1 MPRLS
6 IKKIAGR
13 PPKPIDWQRVDELLE
28 AGCHGSEIAPHFD
41 MHPDT
46 FYAQVQQKYGKVFT
60 EYAAEKRQKG
70 ESNLREVQYK
80 RALRGENTLLIW
92 LGKNRLNQKENPD
105 QGQIDPKTI
114 EQFKAIMEMLQ
125 QAQSASNN
133 ALSNINNAEKS

>member
-1 MPRLS
+1 MT
-6 IKKIAGR
+6 R
-13 PPKPIDWQRVDELLE
+13 PEKPIDWERVDRLLM
-28 AGCHGSEIAPHFD
+28 AGCKGTEIAPHFD

-46 FYAQVQQKYGKVFT
+46 LYAQVQQKYGMIFT
-60 EYAAEKRQKG
+60 LYAAEKRQKG

-105 QGQIDPKTI
+105 QGIIDPKTL
-114 EQFKAIMEMLQ
+114 EQFKAIMEMLNH
-125 QAQSASNN
+125 AQSASNN